1 VKEGGFQLTIWSP
14 FFTNRSTREETAIAS
29 STKLADKEIAILSP
43 VARLMKKTAF
53 LNKSRAKI

>member
-29 STKLADKEIAILSP
+29 STKLADKESAILSP
-43 VARLMKKTAF
+43 VAQLMKKSAF
-53 LNKSRAKI
+53 LNESP